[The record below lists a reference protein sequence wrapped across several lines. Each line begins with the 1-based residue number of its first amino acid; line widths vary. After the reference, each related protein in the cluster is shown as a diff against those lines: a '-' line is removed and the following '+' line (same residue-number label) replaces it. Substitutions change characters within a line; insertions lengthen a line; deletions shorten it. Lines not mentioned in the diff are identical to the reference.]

1 MKSNFT
7 ILHNSPELIVLY
19 DLGPWDTYKTITN
32 DAEAV
37 VQYLY
42 KSNRLHTASKQI
54 VYYDSDGEATQ
65 MLHDGN
71 GNFTG
76 FGVPTVSY

>member
-7 ILHNSPELIVLY
+7 IIHNSPEVIVLQ

-37 VQYLY
+37 VQYLSLSV
-42 KSNRLHTASKQI
+42 KRNDL
-54 VYYDSDGEATQ
+54 
-65 MLHDGN
+65 
-71 GNFTG
+71 
-76 FGVPTVSY
+76 